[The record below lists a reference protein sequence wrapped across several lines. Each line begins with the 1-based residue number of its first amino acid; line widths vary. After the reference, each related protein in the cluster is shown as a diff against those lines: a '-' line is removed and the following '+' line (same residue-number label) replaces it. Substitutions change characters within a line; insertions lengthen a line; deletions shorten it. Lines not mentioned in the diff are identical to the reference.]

1 MDRETAQ
8 RNLRAGL
15 IYAGI
20 AVAIFGL
27 TFVLAAL
34 YIHH

>member
-8 RNLRAGL
+8 RNIRVGL
-15 IYAGI
+15 IFMGL

-27 TFVLAAL
+27 TFVFALL
-34 YIHH
+34 YIR